1 MLKTLA
7 LFAALLALA
16 GAVVSDPLLDKRLQ
30 KMLERG
36 WPGVAVLVE
45 GADGKVTMATAGLA
59 AIETG
64 APMTRTT
71 GFHMCSINKTFTA
84 IAILRLVDQGKL
96 SLDARVTDI
105 LDQPVVRAVPNIA
118 DITVAQ
124 LLDHSSGIYPTN
136 NDPAYISTLVG
147 SDAFTGRVW
156 TPEEMVALATLPAN
170 PPTARPGEAHH
181 YSDTNYILLG
191 MIVEHVAGEP
201 LKQHIARTI
210 LRPLGMDATYF
221 YSDVLEGK
229 RKTPATV
236 ASGYIRLTK
245 DLTDAVTFNPG
256 FKSPRPGWINSS
268 TAAERVDAAGSL
280 VTTLPDLRKF
290 ASALFRGTLLSAR
303 SQKFLTAVKDQMA
316 GAELGKHATRTLQGA
331 MTPYGLVLYKEGDGP
346 GGFNTLMAFHPA
358 SGVIFIGFTN
368 EFGSFDEVDTLMTEV
383 MSTPVLAA
391 AGHRIIAAPVNP
403 LANDDLKQ

>member
-1 MLKTLA
+1 MPRRGGFATMLRT
-7 LFAALLALA
+7 FAAFTAVLALA
-16 GAVVSDPLLDKRLQ
+16 GSTASDPLLDGQLQ
-30 KMLERG
+30 KVLERG

-45 GADGKVTMATAGLA
+45 TADGKITMATAGLA
-59 AIETG
+59 SIEAG

-84 IAILRLVDQGKL
+84 IAILRLVDQGRL
-96 SLDARVTDI
+96 SLAARVTDI
-105 LDQPVVRAVPNIA
+105 LDQPVVRAIPHIA

-136 NDPAYISTLVG
+136 NDPTYVSTLVG

-156 TPEEMVALATLPAN
+156 RPEEMVALATLPAN

-191 MIVEHVAGEP
+191 MIVERVAGEP

-221 YSDVLEGK
+221 HSDVLEGK
-229 RKTPATV
+229 RKTPVGV

-256 FKSPRPGWINSS
+256 FKSPRPGWLNVSS
-268 TAAERVDAAGSL
+268 AAERLDAAASL

-290 ASALFRGTLLSAR
+290 ASALFHGTLLSAS
-303 SQKFLTAVKDQMA
+303 SQKFLTAVKEQIA
-316 GAELGKHATRTLQGA
+316 GAAVGKHETRALQGA
-331 MTPYGLVLYKEGDGP
+331 MTPYGLVIYKEGDGP

-358 SGVIFIGFTN
+358 SGVIFLGFTN
-368 EFGSFDEVDTLMTEV
+368 EFGNFDEVDTLMMQV
-383 MSTPVLAA
+383 MSVPVLAPN
-391 AGHRIIAAPVNP
+391 APGG
-403 LANDDLKQ
+403 